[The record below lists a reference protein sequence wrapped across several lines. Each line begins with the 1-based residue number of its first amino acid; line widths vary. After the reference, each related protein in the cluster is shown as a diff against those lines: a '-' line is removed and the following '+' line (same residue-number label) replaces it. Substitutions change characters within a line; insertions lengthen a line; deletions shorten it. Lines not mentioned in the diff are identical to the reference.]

1 MHNNLRR
8 FVTTALL
15 VAICLLLGLTP
26 VGYIPVGPVSLTLM
40 CLPVIIGTITQ
51 GFKTGLALALVFG
64 FTSLFSALGITLAP
78 SLLGT
83 TLIGISV
90 VKAVIVIFIPRLI
103 IPMTTWLVYNAIAR
117 RTPKRQ
123 KLAVGAGAFVGSLTN
138 TVLFLSVLYLL
149 FLPEIV
155 DLSAAFGTTPE
166 LFGGVLAG
174 IGAINGVPEAVVAV
188 ILCIPIV
195 MALNKFN
202 KSKLEN

>member
-15 VAICLLLGLTP
+15 VAVCLLLGLTP
-26 VGYIPVGPVSLTLM
+26 VGYIPIGPVSLTLM

-149 FLPEIV
+149 FLPEIG

>member
-15 VAICLLLGLTP
+15 VAVCLLLGLTP
-26 VGYIPVGPVSLTLM
+26 VGYIPIGPVSLTLM

-51 GFKTGLALALVFG
+51 GLKTGLVLAFVFG
-64 FTSLFSALGITLAP
+64 MTSLFSALGITLVP

-90 VKAVIVIFIPRLI
+90 LKAVIVIFIPRLI
-103 IPMTTWLVYNAIAR
+103 IPITTWLVYNAIAR

-138 TVLFLSVLYLL
+138 TVLFLSILYLL
-149 FLPEIV
+149 FMPEIG

-166 LFGGVLAG
+166 LFGGLLVG
-174 IGAINGVPEAVVAV
+174 IGAMNGLPEAVVAMV
-188 ILCIPIV
+188 LCVPIV
-195 MALNKFN
+195 AALKKYN
-202 KSKLEN
+202 KSKMES

>member
-26 VGYIPVGPVSLTLM
+26 VGYIPIGPVSLTLM

-123 KLAVGAGAFVGSLTN
+123 KLAVGVGAFVGSLTN

-149 FLPEIV
+149 FLPEIG

>member
-15 VAICLLLGLTP
+15 VAVCLLLGLTP
-26 VGYIPVGPVSLTLM
+26 VGYIPIGPVSLTLM

-64 FTSLFSALGITLAP
+64 FTSLLSALGITLAP

-117 RTPKRQ
+117 RNPKRQ

-149 FLPEIV
+149 YLPEIG